1 MNATSTH
8 QQANYGELMNYLL
21 KERAR
26 YGNEAEFKAFAL
38 AEVRRFV
45 VDLRALEIEVTL
57 RYNSGKI
64 SFFSPKE

>member
-1 MNATSTH
+1 MNATVSH
-8 QQANYGELMNYLL
+8 QPTSYGELMNYLL

-26 YGNEAEFKAFAL
+26 YTNEAEFKAFAL

-45 VDLRALEIEVTL
+45 VDLRALDIEVTL

-64 SFFSPKE
+64 SFVSSKE